1 MLVPVFTI
9 PVFTVP
15 VFTVPVVSAL
25 VGKVRR
31 RAVAIKAIHNNFLF
45 MRKKYI

>member
-1 MLVPVFTI
+1 MPVI
-9 PVFTVP
+9 LIHVFTVP

-31 RAVAIKAIHNNFLF
+31 RTVVIKAIHNNFLF
-45 MRKKYI
+45 MRKIYI